1 MIVSAI
7 TTPNATDLR
16 IDNDWSMKNLSK
28 NVDKMIEVL
37 KQKESDLRQK
47 ANFCKEHKFTKEEE
61 WLRMKYQIVNQIR
74 FEVELL
80 KSENEFRPL
89 FEF

>member
-1 MIVSAI
+1 MQ
-7 TTPNATDLR
+7 
-16 IDNDWSMKNLSK
+16 NLSK
-28 NVDKMIEVL
+28 NIDKLMEVL
-37 KQKESDLRQK
+37 RKNENELRQK

-80 KSENEFRPL
+80 KTEKEYKPL
-89 FEF
+89 FNF